1 MQLWILTVGFVTFG
15 LLMGGLFF
23 TIREFRQ
30 MKSGDTDGIR
40 EAIRARDYKP
50 K

>member
-1 MQLWILTVGFVTFG
+1 MDLWILTVGIGTFG

-30 MKSGDTDGIR
+30 MKAGDADGLPPR
-40 EAIRARDYKP
+40 
-50 K
+50 

>member
-1 MQLWILTVGFVTFG
+1 MDLWILTVGIGTFG

-30 MKSGDTDGIR
+30 MRPDDADGMR
-40 EAIRARDYKP
+40 RR
-50 K
+50 